1 MRLKTTKRLLNLASL
16 CALSAAGAVGYWGVT
31 PVSSS
36 ASPAGNTLE
45 HVAPSTVHETETP
58 NNKASAPPIAAGLGG
73 TSLSMNWERP
83 LRRPLFDPP
92 PPAPIVVVKPPPPPI
107 RAKLLATV
115 IESENSTAMIKL
127 TNGQVVFHKV
137 GEPLGADEPDAVIFK
152 IETGSIWIRRG
163 NEQLRLSVEGM
174 NGK

>member
-16 CALSAAGAVGYWGVT
+16 CALSTAGAVGYWGVM

-36 ASPAGNTLE
+36 ENPAGDAQGHL
-45 HVAPSTVHETETP
+45 APSTVHETGMP
-58 NNKASAPPIAAGLGG
+58 NNKAPAPPAIAGLGG
-73 TSLSMNWERP
+73 TSLSMNWTRP

-115 IESENSTAMIKL
+115 IESENSTAMIRL
-127 TNGQVVFHKV
+127 VNGQVVFHKV
-137 GEPLGADEPDAVIFK
+137 GEPLGPDEPDAVLTK
-152 IETGSIWIRRG
+152 IETGSILIRRG